1 MVGLDDSQITRKV
14 TELSGGQQQR
24 VAIARALASKAPV
37 ILADE
42 PTGNLDENTAD
53 EIITILKKMAKER
66 NKCVIVVTHSK
77 QLAQSADVVLELKDK
92 KLQIV

>member
-1 MVGLDDSQITRKV
+1 MDSSK
-14 TELSGGQQQR
+14 ELLLH
-24 VAIARALASKAPV
+24 RALASKAPV